1 MSNRLYAK
9 DTNKSEVRSNPG
21 LGDDWQT
28 QLRLAEVHRGEV
40 LGELV
45 VKAFRGIGAMFS
57 NFGQAIARART
68 ASELSALDDRMLAD
82 IGLSRGDIPAFV
94 AGHIKSA
101 QQAIANS
108 AHRSEV
114 RKAA

>member
-9 DTNKSEVRSNPG
+9 DTNKMEAPSYPG
-21 LGDDWQT
+21 LGDDWQS
-28 QLRLAEVHRGEV
+28 QLRRAEIHRGEV

-82 IGLSRGDIPAFV
+82 IGLTRGDIPAFV
-94 AGHIKSA
+94 AGHIQSA
-101 QQAIANS
+101 RQAIANS
-108 AHRSEV
+108 GHRAEV